1 MRRPNDRD
9 AVIELLRQVWE
20 GEDFPSA
27 ASILRNVTS
36 ETAAALPPGFK
47 YSLLTLV
54 EHTDLWQRIWLSKL
68 LDVPRPD
75 YRQDWRVPDADEWP
89 MIRRN
94 FLERFEQALHFA
106 VETPRAKDAKREAA
120 INKVLTQI
128 AVHNA
133 YHIGQFV
140 LLKRAARAWLKQQA

>member
-1 MRRPNDRD
+1 MVRPSDRD
-9 AVIELLRQVWE
+9 AVVELLRQVWE
-20 GEDFPSA
+20 GDDFPPA
-27 ASILRNVTS
+27 TSILRNVTS

-54 EHTDLWQRIWLSKL
+54 EHTDFWQHIWLNKL
-68 LDVPRPD
+68 LEEPRPD
-75 YRQDWRVPDADEWP
+75 FREDWRVPDADEWP
-89 MIRRN
+89 QIRRN
-94 FLERFEQALHFA
+94 FLERFEIALRFA
-106 VETPRAKDAKREAA
+106 AETPRVEDAKREAT

-140 LLKRAARAWLKQQA
+140 LVKRAAREWLKQQT